1 MVSRRNDNWGR
12 ASWWQRWKDRFLRLA
27 GEDKYGRS
35 KTPWVMVRDLIT
47 LPVRILLGF
56 LVFMVVSWS
65 TTRVGRQFVFG
76 FPAVLVAAGFFGAI
90 WMDQY
95 MGEERAVS
103 YARSRGASHLKND
116 LEHPWLGEAFISNA
130 VDLKPEDYDLARFEL
145 ANAHYA
151 AGKKELAVDLVSR
164 LAPLQ
169 STEPNA
175 PFVEGHIWLADF
187 YQSQESEEL
196 TAEERRS
203 KARGH
208 YQRVSDTVLAKV
220 GLAAILSNEG
230 ELKSASE
237 YLTQVLQTPFNF
249 EDPRSVYAQITSYP
263 TLVDL
268 YNRQDD
274 KEKAIQVCR
283 NGVVTMSR
291 MVIDYPDYLPLWIA
305 ISQCC
310 VLTDDFDRAI
320 ELLIDGER
328 RAQQNQ
334 TKVRIRQ
341 LAAEVL
347 VVKAKSVE
355 ALENK
360 RNLRYHLI
368 ALARAIRTDIRNVE
382 AYRALSKFID
392 RNQLTDEQ
400 VVWVNE
406 LVLER
411 GIKGIMHVLAGMQQI
426 VSGQLE
432 PGKNHWEIARQQYA
446 FSPNVIY
453 NLIEVAVQENPDL
466 GGRKIELIEVA
477 MELFP
482 DQPALKLTRGS
493 FLLQDEKYEEALQDF
508 DEAMASES
516 FSNIL
521 ANRKRILAGMIEC
534 QQALGMEAELV
545 DSQARLA
552 LIEEMLANRQK
563 QLVEELEKEPER
575 DVAADPNAN

>member
-1 MVSRRNDNWGR
+1 M
-12 ASWWQRWKDRFLRLA
+12 RLA
-27 GEDKYGRS
+27 GEDKYGRT
-35 KTPWVMVRDLIT
+35 KTPWMVACDLLT
-47 LPVRILLGF
+47 LPIRVLFGF

-76 FPAVLVAAGFFGAI
+76 SPAVLVAAGFFGAI
-90 WMDQY
+90 WLDQY

-103 YARSRGASHLKND
+103 YARSRGTSHLKNGS
-116 LEHPWLGEAFISNA
+116 EHPWLAEAFFSNA
-130 VDLKPEDYDLARFEL
+130 VDLKPEDYDLVRFEL

-169 STEPNA
+169 SGERNER
-175 PFVEGHIWLADF
+175 FVEGHLWLADF
-187 YQSQESEEL
+187 YQSQESEEMPD
-196 TAEERRS
+196 EERRS
-203 KARGH
+203 QARGH
-208 YQRVSDTVLAKV
+208 YQQVSDTVLAKV
-220 GLAAILSNEG
+220 GLAAILSSEG
-230 ELKSASE
+230 ELKAASE
-237 YLTQVLQTPFNF
+237 HLTQVLQTPFDF
-249 EDPRSVYAQITSYP
+249 ENPRSVYAQITSYP

-274 KEKAIQVCR
+274 KEKAAQVCR

-328 RAQQNQ
+328 RTQQNQ
-334 TKVRIRQ
+334 TKVKIRQ

-368 ALARAIRTDIRNVE
+368 ALARAVRTDIRNVE

-392 RNQLTDEQ
+392 RRQLTDEQ
-400 VVWVNE
+400 VVWVSE

-426 VSGQLE
+426 VSGQIE

-446 FSPNVIY
+446 FAPNVIY

-466 GGRKIELIEVA
+466 DDRKIELIEVA
-477 MELFP
+477 MELFA

-508 DEAMASES
+508 GEAMASES

-521 ANRKRILAGMIEC
+521 ANRKRILVGMIEC
-534 QQALGMEAELV
+534 QQALGLEMDLA

-552 LIEEMLANRQK
+552 LVEEMLANRQR
-563 QLVEELEKEPER
+563 QLVEELEKEPEQEV
-575 DVAADPNAN
+575 DAEGNPN